1 MNNESMTRLETFVNL
16 GFTRDPFL
24 KVAFETGDGLRVK
37 RILAM
42 AVESRA
48 MVTICGERGLG
59 KTVAI
64 EAALGKI
71 APTYTTKK
79 KPLRLVTVNRG
90 QKEKITIA
98 DIETALIL
106 DLTHGDHAEAPKR
119 GGETRSRQVRR
130 IVGEASREQTLV
142 LVIEEAHRMHSTTL
156 KSLKTLREIKWMGES
171 ELFTVVLVAQSDPM
185 ARAGVSEVRLRSDCV
200 RMNGLSGDEAAGY
213 LRTVLGKWFDETALE
228 VVPELPQARNWLEL
242 QEASVILLN
251 RALSAGREKVTD
263 EDVRAL
269 LGPEQK
275 PLRSTGKSRS
285 VPSAP
290 VDGNVALAGVLA
302 GKTGAAE
309 NLRKNVVNLGGN

>member
-16 GFTRDPFL
+16 GFKRDPFL

-59 KTVAI
+59 KSVAI
-64 EAALGKI
+64 EAALGGI
-71 APTYTTKK
+71 ATKCSNK
-79 KPLRLVTVNRG
+79 KPLRVVTVTRG
-90 QKEKITIA
+90 QKEKISIA

-106 DLTHGDHAEAPKR
+106 DLSGGAESPKR

-130 IVGEASREQTLV
+130 IVGEASQEHTLV
-142 LVIEEAHRMHSTTL
+142 LVIEEAHRMHSMTL

-200 RMNGLSGDEAAGY
+200 RMKGLSGDEAAGY
-213 LRTVLGKWFDETALE
+213 LREVLGKWFDESALDAL
-228 VVPELPQARNWLEL
+228 PELPQARNWLEL

-251 RALSAGREKVTD
+251 RALGAGRESVTD

-269 LGPEQK
+269 LGPEQQ
-275 PLRSTGKSRS
+275 PLRATGSKR
-285 VPSAP
+285 PAPAAP
-290 VDGNVALAGVLA
+290 VNGNAALASVLAKKAGGPVALPTAIG
-302 GKTGAAE
+302 E
-309 NLRKNVVNLGGN
+309 R

>member
-64 EAALGKI
+64 GAALDKI
-71 APTYTTKK
+71 APAYTAKK

-90 QKEKITIA
+90 QKEKITLA

-106 DLTHGDHAEAPKR
+106 DLSAGAESPKR

-130 IVGEASREQTLV
+130 IVGEASQEQTLV

-156 KSLKTLREIKWMGES
+156 KSLKTLREIKWLGES

-200 RMNGLSGDEAAGY
+200 RMQGLSGDEAAGY
-213 LRTVLGKWFDETALE
+213 LRAVLGKWFDDAALAAL
-228 VVPELPQARNWLEL
+228 PELPQARNWLEL

-251 RALSAGREKVTD
+251 RALSAGRELVTA

-269 LGPEQK
+269 LGPEQQ
-275 PLRSTGKSRS
+275 PLRVPAGKRQA
-285 VPSAP
+285 PAAP
-290 VDGNVALAGVLA
+290 VNGNAALASVLA
-302 GKTGAAE
+302 GKTGGPVALPTAIGE
-309 NLRKNVVNLGGN
+309 R